1 MKFKITVISLLTA
14 ILAICLFTSYTLID
28 KVNKQFEL
36 QKLHIEIELE
46 QYGIDH
52 KAIYYVG
59 KIEEEA
65 TNRLN
70 WWKNRAEEIY
80 EKK

>member
-14 ILAICLFTSYTLID
+14 ILAICLITSYTLID
-28 KVNKQFEL
+28 KANKQFEL

-52 KAIYYVG
+52 KAIYYVEE
-59 KIEEEA
+59 IEEA

-70 WWKNRAEEIY
+70 WWRNRAEEIY
-80 EKK
+80 EGK